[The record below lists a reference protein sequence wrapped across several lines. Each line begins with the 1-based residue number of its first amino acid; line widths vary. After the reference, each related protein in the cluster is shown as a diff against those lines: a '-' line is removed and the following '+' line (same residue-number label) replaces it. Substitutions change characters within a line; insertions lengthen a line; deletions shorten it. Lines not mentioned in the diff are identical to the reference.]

1 MAVLSNLEP
10 KRVWANFEDFCAVP
24 HGTFDMDK
32 ISAFCYNWA
41 VERGLEAYQDEAKN
55 VIIKKPG
62 TPGYENAEPVIMQGH
77 LDLVAVKTEGYEHDF
92 TKDPLKLFQPNQ

>member
-1 MAVLSNLEP
+1 MAVLSYLEP

-32 ISAFCYNWA
+32 ISAYCYNWA
-41 VERGLEAYQDEAKN
+41 VERGLEAYVDEAKN

-62 TPGYENAEPVIMQGH
+62 TAGYENSKPVMIQ
-77 LDLVAVKTEGYEHDF
+77 
-92 TKDPLKLFQPNQ
+92 